1 MPSVR
6 LSEEAY
12 KKIKADADIERR
24 SVPAQIEMM
33 YDHYHLDLVPREYPL
48 PPKIKDEN
56 PEKIGSQANKEEAK
70 AEPVGRREVFT
81 VPQLIS
87 KIEDIRKKADEEAEY
102 CQDPDTIKRIYAEA
116 DAEIQPLQA
125 QIDSM
130 V

>member
-1 MPSVR
+1 M
-6 LSEEAY
+6 
-12 KKIKADADIERR
+12 
-24 SVPAQIEMM
+24 AQIRIDEEV
-33 YDHYHLDLVPREYPL
+33 YNRLKEAADFNKRTVGQHILFLLDNEITFNEIRGML
-48 PPKIKDEN
+48 KNKTEN
-56 PEKIGSQANKEEAK
+56 PKKIGSQANKEEAK

-87 KIEDIRKKADEEAEY
+87 RIENIRQKADEEAEY

-130 V
+130 I